1 MVRITVVIP
10 LFLIGCCSSAAVDA
24 EGNRPVSKVITL
36 LKDMVTQL
44 QKEGEDDAAV
54 KEQMDCWCETGLRDK
69 TAANEAN
76 TVKIGRLTEEIASL
90 ATNSA
95 RLNTEIETLSKE
107 IAHNTEALEEA
118 TSLRQKQLAEFT
130 EDEKSMMASIAQM
143 AGAVKTIAA
152 KHDGSFDKA
161 SEFKRTGSRS
171 AAFLQADVVSPR
183 AREIDMLEVI
193 VAVKTQM
200 RRHHDLINSH
210 QRSVVTA
217 FLDAPE
223 DTQASFLQEGA
234 EFSPDHSSAS
244 GGILGVLKGMK
255 ESFETNLAASQKEE
269 TRDQADYEA
278 LKSAKSTEIA
288 AGESLVETKTMERAD
303 TDQRHAEA
311 EQDLQD
317 TERTL
322 AADQDYLKN
331 LKQQCANVDAE
342 FAERTKTR
350 QLEIQAVS
358 KANAFLNS
366 DDANDLYA
374 RTFGGA
380 ASFVQTE
387 MHLSTRSAAS
397 QVLFA
402 VAKLTHDPRLS
413 TLAVRVMSPQ
423 DAFNQVRKSIQDMI
437 DTLVAE
443 KEEEIKHKDFCVE
456 ELNQNM
462 RDTDD
467 KNRIKQNA
475 ESKIEEL
482 TMTIKTLTKEIAEL
496 KAEISSTYVAIKR
509 GGEDRQ
515 KQNSEFQRMVA
526 DQRATQKLLVG
537 ALDILK
543 GFYGKTS
550 LVQAHGSSSDKAPA
564 GAPPPPGFKSY
575 ENNAQSG
582 GVMGMIKQIIEDAK
596 AMEADA
602 LKGEE
607 EAQVGYET
615 FITEA
620 NKSIVNMQK
629 QISNK
634 MEDRALAESEKAQKV
649 IELKTV
655 NVELDELKK
664 ANDDLHGQCDYTI
677 KNFDKKQGARD
688 DEIMALKESMSIFS
702 GGSFGAFVQAL
713 KH

>member
-1 MVRITVVIP
+1 M
-10 LFLIGCCSSAAVDA
+10 CSSAAVDA
-24 EGNRPVSKVITL
+24 EKNRPVSKVITL

-44 QKEGEDDAAV
+44 QKEAEDDLAV
-54 KEQMDCWCETGLRDK
+54 KEEMDCWCETGLRDK

-95 RLNTEIETLSKE
+95 RLNTEIETLNKE

-130 EDEKSMMASIAQM
+130 EDEKSMMGSIAQM
-143 AGAVKTIAA
+143 GNAVTTIGA
-152 KHDGSFDKA
+152 KHDGSSEKA
-161 SEFKRTGSRS
+161 SEFRRTGSRS
-171 AAFLQADVVSPR
+171 AAFLQAEVVSPT
-183 AREIDMLEVI
+183 ARENDMLEAI

-200 RRHHDLINSH
+200 RRHHDLINNH

-217 FLDAPE
+217 FLNAPE
-223 DTQASFLQEGA
+223 DTQASFLQDGA
-234 EFSPDHSSAS
+234 AYSPDHSSSS

-255 ESFETNLAASQKEE
+255 ESFATNLAASQTEE
-269 TRDQADYEA
+269 TRDQSDYEA
-278 LKSAKSTEIA
+278 LKSAKTTEIA
-288 AGESLVETKTMERAD
+288 AGESLVETKTMELAN

-331 LKQQCANVDAE
+331 LKEQCANVDAE

-374 RTFGGA
+374 RTFSGA
-380 ASFVQTE
+380 ASFMQTE
-387 MHLSTRSAAS
+387 MHLSKRSAAS
-397 QVLFA
+397 KKLLA

-413 TLAVRVMSPQ
+413 TLAVRVLSPQ
-423 DAFNQVRKSIQDMI
+423 DAFDKVRKSIQDMI

-443 KEEEIKHKDFCVE
+443 KEEEVKHKDFCVE

-467 KNRIKQNA
+467 KNRVRQNA

-482 TMTIKTLTKEIAEL
+482 TMTIKTLTREIAEL

-543 GFYGKTS
+543 GFYAKAS
-550 LVQAHGSSSDKAPA
+550 LVQAHGSSSAKAPA
-564 GAPPPPGFKSY
+564 GAPPPPGFKKY

-607 EAQVGYET
+607 EAQTGYET

-620 NKSIVNMQK
+620 NRSIVNMQK

-634 MEDRALAESEKAQKV
+634 MEDRALAESERAQKI

-664 ANDDLHGQCDYTI
+664 ANDDLHAQCDYTL

-688 DEIMALKESMSIFS
+688 DEIMALKESKSIFS
-702 GGSFGAFVQAL
+702 GASGL
-713 KH
+713 R